1 MKVYISVDIE
11 GVAGITDWNE
21 AEKAHADLRTIS
33 PKALFPCRRG
43 FALVIINADPV
54 TAYRMSWYPGAGHV
68 GDRAIRY
75 ETTNYLDILRML
87 NFAT

>member
-33 PKALFPCRRG
+33 PKALFPC
-43 FALVIINADPV
+43 P
-54 TAYRMSWYPGAGHV
+54 
-68 GDRAIRY
+68 RASPS
-75 ETTNYLDILRML
+75 
-87 NFAT
+87 